1 MRKSKSNENIEF
13 KSKSLSL
20 ISEIKTNH
28 DNNHDITFSIGL
40 SDISECSKNKEESN
54 GTLENQ
60 NNLIN
65 SIINNDYTIS
75 LGGIENIEKMDL
87 DENKNEKNK
96 LKMEMEKENSS
107 KVQTRMKES
116 LTEEGESK
124 LLKNE
129 SINSSENNNTI
140 KEVSNKSDDDDEEK
154 MLSEYNIEDLDKKI
168 AKHLKAA
175 ENLKKIRRQIIQK
188 KLNKNGE

>member
-1 MRKSKSNENIEF
+1 
-13 KSKSLSL
+13 
-20 ISEIKTNH
+20 
-28 DNNHDITFSIGL
+28 
-40 SDISECSKNKEESN
+40 
-54 GTLENQ
+54 
-60 NNLIN
+60 
-65 SIINNDYTIS
+65 
-75 LGGIENIEKMDL
+75 MDL

-140 KEVSNKSDDDDEEK
+140 KEVSNKSDDDEEK

-168 AKHLKAA
+168 AKLLKAA

>member
-1 MRKSKSNENIEF
+1 
-13 KSKSLSL
+13 
-20 ISEIKTNH
+20 
-28 DNNHDITFSIGL
+28 
-40 SDISECSKNKEESN
+40 
-54 GTLENQ
+54 
-60 NNLIN
+60 
-65 SIINNDYTIS
+65 
-75 LGGIENIEKMDL
+75 
-87 DENKNEKNK
+87 
-96 LKMEMEKENSS
+96 MEMEKENSS

-140 KEVSNKSDDDDEEK
+140 KEVSNKSDDDEEK

-168 AKHLKAA
+168 AKLLKAA